1 MDKWNTNNIKNQAN
15 RVVIVTGSS
24 SGLGF
29 ETARALAQKNATI
42 IMAVRNPQK
51 AEQALDILK
60 STIPKADISFIPLD
74 LTDLR
79 SIKTFADD
87 FKASF
92 ERLDLLINNAG
103 IMTPPFGRTA
113 DGFELQMGTN
123 HLGHFALTGLL
134 IDLLEQTQNSRIV
147 NVSSMAHK
155 MGNIDFD
162 DLHWEKRKYKKW
174 NAYGDSKIA
183 NLHFTFALDQKLRSK
198 NSHVIAAAA
207 HPGYTATKLQRHT
220 GLFSALNHI
229 LAQDVSMGALP
240 TLYAAIAPD
249 VQGGDFFG
257 PSGFMEARGYP
268 KQVKANKRAKDMEI
282 AKKLWDVSQ
291 ELTAVYF

>member
-1 MDKWNTNNIKNQAN
+1 MNRWNTNNIKNQAG

-29 ETARALAQKNATI
+29 ETTQVLARKNATI

-51 AEQALDILK
+51 AEQALDSLK
-60 STIPKADISFIPLD
+60 SANPHADICFMQLD
-74 LTDLR
+74 LADLT
-79 SIKTFADD
+79 SIKAFADA

-103 IMTPPFGRTA
+103 IMTPPYGLTA

-134 IDLLEQTQNSRIV
+134 IDVLQQTPDSRIV

-155 MGNIDFD
+155 MGNINFD
-162 DLHWEKRKYKKW
+162 DLHWEKRRYKKW

-183 NLHFTFALDQKLRSK
+183 NLHFTFALDQQLRSK
-198 NSHVIAAAA
+198 NSHIIAAAA

-240 TLYAAIAPD
+240 TLYAATAMD

-257 PSGFMEARGYP
+257 PAGFMEVRGYP
-268 KQVKANKRAKDMEI
+268 KQVKANRRAHDMEI

-291 ELTAVYF
+291 ELTGIHF